1 MQASPNINID
11 PEHNFDSDA
20 VLLIGECR
28 RVIDGSH
35 SGDPAQRLAHAS
47 IAAGQVLKWLK
58 RASPGDL
65 RAIRVKGVKVEDGY
79 YGERVDRMLI
89 VDMFTSVMA
98 CYAVKCMEPVNRSG
112 TALFF
117 HNLELRHKV
126 LEMLSKCAELGC
138 VASKLMLARMCFE
151 CKNAVKRQ
159 LLLQVLE
166 FYGVSPAAAL
176 EYLRQAADVHND
188 CEAHVLLGKLHI
200 QGSDGKHG
208 RPKYLPVKSPVPF
221 NVEKSLDHFEKA
233 IESYDAMAEPKLLLT
248 IQIPEQYLGAFS
260 REQVLKFVCIIGNM
274 YMDMCTCTK
283 CVPCNLPHDPK
294 RSMNIFKWA
303 ASKGCLP
310 AVAVLGGAK
319 PKCAHCGD
327 NNPSKHCPGCLCTKY
342 CSKEC
347 QRKHWS
353 HHKGECRTVGREAM
367 QTALLI

>member
-1 MQASPNINID
+1 MQASPSINID

-20 VLLIGECR
+20 VLLINECR

-35 SGDPAQRLAHAS
+35 SRDPAQRLAHAS

-65 RAIRVKGVKVEDGY
+65 RDIRVMGVE
-79 YGERVDRMLI
+79 RMLI

-117 HNLELRHKV
+117 DSLELKHKV

-138 VASKLMLARMCFE
+138 DGAKLMLARMCFE

-159 LLLQVLE
+159 IVLLVLE
-166 FYGVSPAAAL
+166 IYGVSPAAAL
-176 EYLRQAADVHND
+176 EYLLQAADVHND
-188 CEAHVLLGKLHI
+188 CEAHVLLGKLHL
-200 QGSDGKHG
+200 QNSDGLSG
-208 RPKYLPVKSPVPF
+208 KYLPVKSPVPF
-221 NVEKSLDHFEKA
+221 NAEKSLDHFKKA
-233 IESYDAMAEPKLLLT
+233 IESYDAKAEPKRLQT
-248 IQIPEQYLGAFS
+248 DIVPEHIFGAFS
-260 REQVLKFVCIIGNM
+260 REQVLKIVFLIGNM

-283 CVPCNLPHDPK
+283 SCPCNLPHDPK
-294 RSMNIFKWA
+294 RSRNIFKWA

-310 AVAVLGGAK
+310 AVAVLGGAN

-347 QRKHWS
+347 QRKHWG
-353 HHKGECRTVGREAM
+353 HHKGKCK
-367 QTALLI
+367 TALLDVCQVF

>member
-1 MQASPNINID
+1 M
-11 PEHNFDSDA
+11 
-20 VLLIGECR
+20 
-28 RVIDGSH
+28 
-35 SGDPAQRLAHAS
+35 
-47 IAAGQVLKWLK
+47 KWLK

-188 CEAHVLLGKLHI
+188 CEAHVLLGKLHL
-200 QGSDGKHG
+200 QGPDGEHG
-208 RPKYLPVKSPVPF
+208 RPKYLPVGVKSPVPF

-248 IQIPEQYLGAFS
+248 MQIPEQYLGAFS
-260 REQVLKFVCIIGNM
+260 RE
-274 YMDMCTCTK
+274 
-283 CVPCNLPHDPK
+283 
-294 RSMNIFKWA
+294 
-303 ASKGCLP
+303 
-310 AVAVLGGAK
+310 
-319 PKCAHCGD
+319 
-327 NNPSKHCPGCLCTKY
+327 
-342 CSKEC
+342 
-347 QRKHWS
+347 
-353 HHKGECRTVGREAM
+353 
-367 QTALLI
+367 